1 MIMNNPL
8 SHLNKYDIILGSGS
22 PRRQELMNGLGLEF
36 SVVKSDV
43 DEIIPEGMSP
53 NQAPEYLAKLKA
65 EHIVTKLEG
74 NYLLI
79 TADTIVILQDQ
90 ILGKPESLT
99 QARTMIKA
107 LSGVAHTVIT
117 GVCIRDQHCEISFNE
132 STEVQF
138 SKFSDAEIEWFT
150 EHYSIMD
157 KAGAYGIQEGMGLA
171 KIESMNGSYYNVMG
185 LPTTILYNHL
195 TEWK

>member
-74 NYLLI
+74 DYLLI